1 MKKIFISFFI
11 FLFTFWN
18 TLAIYKPSLEEKNFF
33 EKIKPAIEKID
44 NWKIDLYLWKID
56 LILPKLDNESKKYW
70 VLLELKNILI
80 NAKTPKI
87 ENKFYKVLRVID
99 GDTISFEKD
108 WENIKARLIWID
120 APESNK
126 TRYWKN
132 EKWWLEAKLKL
143 EELVLNK
150 NISIEYDENQE
161 KTDKYWRKLIYL
173 FLDWEN
179 IWEKLI
185 KEWYAK
191 EYTYNKKYKYQQNFK
206 EAEKIAK
213 ENKKGIWENTYEKN
227 EEKVEKTK
235 KIEINELNN
244 ETWKIKWNI
253 NSKWEKI
260 YHYPSCKSYN
270 KTKINFSQWEK
281 YFDSVEDA
289 KKEGFVLAWNC

>member
-1 MKKIFISFFI
+1 MIFMKKIFISFFI

-213 ENKKGIWENTYEKN
+213 ENKKGIWENTYEKYY
-227 EEKVEKTK
+227 TK
-235 KIEINELNN
+235 KKPLN
-244 ETWKIKWNI
+244 
-253 NSKWEKI
+253 
-260 YHYPSCKSYN
+260 
-270 KTKINFSQWEK
+270 
-281 YFDSVEDA
+281 
-289 KKEGFVLAWNC
+289 